1 MSLED
6 GGKRR
11 GTFGLSSLRFVGKKS
26 IFLCFTPLLREH
38 AATQTSLSNLWAHRE
53 AYGTCEAP

>member
-11 GTFGLSSLRFVGKKS
+11 GTFGLFVASVRRKKS